1 MSFLVPPDTTALAA
15 STQALTAGGQPLA
28 GAAFDFVLNGGN
40 PDIGSDVS
48 DAASG
53 TSTATLGVNPP
64 LPQIAQG
71 KWLLTPSLDGPFGTA
86 ATAPTGTA
94 TASVLAETLGV

>member
-1 MSFLVPPDTTALAA
+1 M
-15 STQALTAGGQPLA
+15 
-28 GAAFDFVLNGGN
+28 
-40 PDIGSDVS
+40 
-48 DAASG
+48 
-53 TSTATLGVNPP
+53 NPP